1 MNKAVDSKRRAL
13 GRGLE
18 SLLPSRSVVP
28 AVQAMAEGSAGKPL
42 EIELDRIERNPYQT
56 RTTFD
61 PEKLE
66 ELTASVRAS
75 GVVQPIVVRPLPDG
89 RYQLIMGERRLLASY
104 KADRKTIPAM
114 VRQASDEQTMEM
126 TIVENL
132 QRADLNPMEQA
143 KAFQRLSEEF
153 KMTQEQMSLR
163 TGVSRTMVANFIR
176 LLKLPE
182 DVQLWVESGELTL
195 GHAKVLMMLPTAREV
210 ASAAQKAKALNWSV
224 RATEKF
230 VQGYLHPETKAAK
243 DVVMEPRMDPNV
255 REAEITLQQK
265 LGLRVR
271 IEDANGRGRVVIEY
285 ANLGD
290 FDSLLTALGAGMA
303 E

>member
-1 MNKAVDSKRRAL
+1 MNKVVDPKRRAL

-18 SLLPSRSVVP
+18 SLLPSKTVVP
-28 AVQAMAEGSAGKPL
+28 VVQAVAEEPAGKPL
-42 EIELDRIERNPYQT
+42 EIELDKIDRNPFQT

-61 PEKLE
+61 PDKLE
-66 ELTASVRAS
+66 ELAASVRAS

-104 KADRKTIPAM
+104 KAERKTIPAM
-114 VRQASDEQTMEM
+114 VRPASDEQTMEL

-143 KAFQRLSEEF
+143 KAFERLSSEF

-182 DVQLWVESGELTL
+182 DVQSWVESGELTL
-195 GHAKVLMMLPTAREV
+195 GHAKVLMMLPTMREV
-210 ASAAQKAKALNWSV
+210 TSAAQKVKALNWSV

-230 VQGYLHPETKAAK
+230 VQGYLHPETKVAK
-243 DVVMEPRMDPNV
+243 EETPEPKIDPNV
-255 REAEITLQQK
+255 REAEVTLQQK

-271 IEDANGRGRVVIEY
+271 IEDTNGKGRVVIEY

-290 FDSLLTALGAGMA
+290 FDALLAALGAGG

>member
-1 MNKAVDSKRRAL
+1 MSVDTKRRAL

-18 SLLPSRSVVP
+18 SLLPSKVAVP
-28 AVQAMAEGSAGKPL
+28 AVQAVAEDPGGKPL
-42 EIELDRIERNPYQT
+42 EIELDKIERNPYQT
-56 RTTFD
+56 RQNFD
-61 PEKLE
+61 PEKLA

-75 GVVQPIVVRPLPDG
+75 GVVQPVVVRPLADG

-104 KADRKTIPAM
+104 KAELKTIPAI

-132 QRADLNPMEQA
+132 QRADLNPIEQA
-143 KAFQRLSEEF
+143 RAFERLSNEF

-163 TGVSRTMVANFIR
+163 TGLSRSMVTNFLR

-182 DVQLWVESGELTL
+182 DVQSWVETGELSL
-195 GHAKVLMMLPTAREV
+195 GHAKVLMMLPSPREV
-210 ASAAQKAKALNWSV
+210 ATAAQKVKALNWSV

-230 VQGYLHPETKAAK
+230 VQGYMHPETKAAK
-243 DVVMEPRMDPNV
+243 DVAMEPRVDPNV
-255 REAEITLQQK
+255 REAEVTLQQK

-271 IEDANGRGRVVIEY
+271 IEDSNGRGRVVIEY

-290 FDSLLTALGAGMA
+290 FDALLTALGAGA
-303 E
+303 VE

>member
-1 MNKAVDSKRRAL
+1 MSKSLDPKRRAL

-18 SLLPSRSVVP
+18 SLLPSKAVVP
-28 AVQAMAEGSAGKPL
+28 AVQAVAEEAAGKPL

-104 KADRKTIPAM
+104 KAERKTIPAM
-114 VRQASDEQTMEM
+114 VRNASDEQTMEM

-132 QRADLNPMEQA
+132 QRADLNPIEQA
-143 KAFQRLSEEF
+143 KAFERLSNEF

-163 TGVSRTMVANFIR
+163 TGLSRTMVANFLR

-182 DVQLWVESGELTL
+182 EVQLWVSGGELTL
-195 GHAKVLMMLPTAREV
+195 GHAKVLMMLPTLREIT
-210 ASAAQKAKALNWSV
+210 SAAQKARALNWSV

-230 VQGYLHPETKAAK
+230 VQGYLHPENKAAK
-243 DVVMEPRMDPNV
+243 DVVMEPRVDPNV
-255 REAEITLQQK
+255 REAEVTLQQK

-290 FDSLLTALGAGMA
+290 FDALLSALGAGG
-303 E
+303 EE

>member
-1 MNKAVDSKRRAL
+1 MDKVLDSKRRAL

-18 SLLPSRSVVP
+18 SLLPSKIVASVA
-28 AVQAMAEGSAGKPL
+28 AVAEEPTGKPL
-42 EIELDRIERNPYQT
+42 EIELDKIERNPYQT

-104 KADRKTIPAM
+104 KAERTTIPAM

-132 QRADLNPMEQA
+132 QRADLNPIEQA
-143 KAFQRLSEEF
+143 RAFERLSSEF

-163 TGVSRTMVANFIR
+163 TGLSRTMVANFIR

-182 DVQLWVESGELTL
+182 EVQLSVSSGELTL
-195 GHAKVLMMLPTAREV
+195 GHAKVLMMLPTLREIT
-210 ASAAQKAKALNWSV
+210 SAAQKVKALNWSV

-230 VQGYLHPETKAAK
+230 VQGYLHPELKAAK
-243 DVVMEPRMDPNV
+243 DVAIAPKMDPNV
-255 REAEITLQQK
+255 REAEVTLQQK

-271 IEDANGRGRVVIEY
+271 IEDANGRGGVGIGC
-285 ANLGD
+285 ANWGD
-290 FDSLLTALGAGMA
+290 FDALLHALGAG
-303 E
+303 EE

>member
-1 MNKAVDSKRRAL
+1 MNKGLDPKRRAL

-18 SLLPSRSVVP
+18 SLLPSKAAAP
-28 AVQAMAEGSAGKPL
+28 AVVVAEESTGRPL
-42 EIELDRIERNPYQT
+42 EIELDKIERNPYQT

-75 GVVQPIVVRPLPDG
+75 GVVQPIVVRPLADG

-104 KADRKTIPAM
+104 KAERKTIPAM

-132 QRADLNPMEQA
+132 QRADLNPIEQA
-143 KAFQRLSEEF
+143 KAFERLSNEF

-163 TGVSRTMVANFIR
+163 TGLSRTMVANFLR

-182 DVQLWVESGELTL
+182 DVQLAVGSGELTL
-195 GHAKVLMMLPTAREV
+195 GHAKVLMMLPSLREIT
-210 ASAAQKAKALNWSV
+210 SAAQKARALNWSV

-230 VQGYLHPETKAAK
+230 VQGYLHPESKAAK
-243 DVVMEPRMDPNV
+243 DVAMEPRVDPNV
-255 REAEITLQQK
+255 REAEVTLQQK

-271 IEDANGRGRVVIEY
+271 IEDTNGKGRVVIEY

-290 FDSLLTALGAGMA
+290 FDALLNALGATG
-303 E
+303 EK